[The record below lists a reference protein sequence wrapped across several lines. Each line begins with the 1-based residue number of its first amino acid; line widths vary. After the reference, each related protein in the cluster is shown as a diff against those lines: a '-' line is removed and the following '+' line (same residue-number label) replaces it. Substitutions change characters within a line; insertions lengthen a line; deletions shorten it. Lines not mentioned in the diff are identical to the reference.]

1 MDFKKLLKQKMDA
14 QAGIVN
20 AAIAAN
26 RGMTAEEKAQYDAL
40 EIEIVNLEATIE
52 AQAQIEAREAALATP
67 VNQPTPA
74 IEVKEKKWNQF
85 GDFLQAVRAAGTP
98 GGIIDNRLLYGVKAS
113 ASGGSEA
120 VNSDGGF
127 LIDEQYV
134 AELLT
139 KVHDTSA
146 IASRCRS
153 IPIGPN
159 ANRIRMNG
167 VDETS
172 RANGSRWGGVQAYWT
187 SEAETVASSK
197 PKFKKIELNLDK
209 LMALCYL
216 TDELMEDAVALEA
229 IIRQAFAEE
238 LAFKLD
244 DAVLNGAGTGIPQGI
259 LKSDALVTVAAET
272 SQDADTI
279 NHWNILK
286 MYNRMYSR
294 SRGNAVWFINQ
305 ETEPQLETM
314 TITVGTGGEV
324 SPYAKEY
331 MERGTIKGRP
341 VIPVEQCSALGTVGD
356 IILADMSQY
365 MIIDKGGVNAQ
376 SSVHVRF
383 LYDENVMRFT
393 YRVNG
398 MPLWDTA
405 VTPYKGSS
413 TYSPFVALATR
424 A

>member
-1 MDFKKLLKQKMDA
+1 MDFKKMLKQKMDA

-20 AAIAAN
+20 TAIAAN
-26 RGMTAEEKAQYDAL
+26 RGMTVEEKTQFDAL
-40 EIEIVNLEATIE
+40 ETEIASLEATIE
-52 AQAQIEAREAALATP
+52 AQTKIDAREVAINTP
-67 VNQPTPA
+67 VNQPPPN
-74 IEVKEKKWNQF
+74 IEVNEKKWNSL
-85 GDFLQAVRAAGTP
+85 GDFLKAVRVAGVP
-98 GGIIDNRLLYGVKAS
+98 GGVIDNRLLHGVKGA
-113 ASGGSEA
+113 ASGSSEA

-134 AELLT
+134 AELLA
-139 KVHDTSA
+139 KVHDASA

-167 VDETS
+167 IDETS

-197 PKFKKIELNLDK
+197 PKFKKIELTLDK

-229 IIRQAFAEE
+229 VIRQAFAEE
-238 LAFKLD
+238 MAFKLD
-244 DAVLNGAGTGIPQGI
+244 DALLNGSGTGIPQGI
-259 LKSDALVTVAAET
+259 LKADALVTVAKET
-272 SQDADTI
+272 SQTATTV
-279 NHWNILK
+279 NHYNILK
-286 MYNRMYSR
+286 MYNRIYAR

-305 ETEPQLETM
+305 EVEPQLENM
-314 TITVGTGGEV
+314 TITVGTGGEL
-324 SPYAKEY
+324 SPYTREY
-331 MERGTIKGRP
+331 IERGTIKGLP
-341 VIPVEQCSALGTVGD
+341 VIPVEQCAALGTVGD

-365 MIIDKGGVNAQ
+365 MIIDKGGINAQ

-398 MPLWDTA
+398 MPLWDMA
-405 VTPYKGSS
+405 MTPYKGSS

-424 A
+424 S